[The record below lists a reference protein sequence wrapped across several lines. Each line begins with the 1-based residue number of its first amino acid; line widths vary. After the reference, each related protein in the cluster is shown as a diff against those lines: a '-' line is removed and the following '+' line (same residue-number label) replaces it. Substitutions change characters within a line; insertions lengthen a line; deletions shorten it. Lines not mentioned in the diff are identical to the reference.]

1 MEIVIKTPRRYA
13 MFPKGYAA
21 KEATKEEAEAL
32 ASDIE
37 GYIYKRGFT
46 IDKIKV
52 VSSEEREKYH

>member
-21 KEATKEEAEAL
+21 MEATKTEAEAL

-46 IDKIKV
+46 IDSIKV